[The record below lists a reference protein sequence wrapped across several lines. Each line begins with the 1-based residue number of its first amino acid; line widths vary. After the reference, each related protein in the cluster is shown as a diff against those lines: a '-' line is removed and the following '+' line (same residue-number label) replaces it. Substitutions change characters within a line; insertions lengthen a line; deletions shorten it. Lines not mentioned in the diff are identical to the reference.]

1 MCLIGKEDIAKTW
14 RSTLFYIRWIIEKF
28 ILFNMDIVIVVDCS
42 NFMQS
47 NRIGGSGNCTE
58 AKIVFSK
65 SLSYHDKKATSEE
78 SSVPL

>member
-14 RSTLFYIRWIIEKF
+14 RKTLFYIRWIIEIF

-65 SLSYHDKKATSEE
+65 SFRYHVEE
-78 SSVPL
+78 AIFLISSVPL

>member
-14 RSTLFYIRWIIEKF
+14 RKTLFYIRWIIEIF
-28 ILFNMDIVIVVDCS
+28 ILFNMDMVIVVDCS

-65 SLSYHDKKATSEE
+65 PFRYHVEE
-78 SSVPL
+78 AIFLISFVPL